1 MSVILH
7 AFLQRGETRSL
18 VSLLPFGISNKV
30 ESRGFD
36 YSLTQKG
43 ISKNKVKCIKKYI
56 FSFLKYL
63 VLGRY
68 TKRRR
73 ILIFDLK
80 FID

>member
-36 YSLTQKG
+36 YSLTQ
-43 ISKNKVKCIKKYI
+43 IKKQGEIHKEIY
-56 FSFLKYL
+56 F
-63 VLGRY
+63 
-68 TKRRR
+68 
-73 ILIFDLK
+73 
-80 FID
+80 FIS

>member
-36 YSLTQKG
+36 YSLTQ
-43 ISKNKVKCIKKYI
+43 IKKQGEIHKEIYFFISQI
-56 FSFLKYL
+56 FS
-63 VLGRY
+63 LGKVYETQKDIEIYR
-68 TKRRR
+68 
-73 ILIFDLK
+73 LN
-80 FID
+80 

>member
-43 ISKNKVKCIKKYI
+43 ISKKKQGEIHKEIY
-56 FSFLKYL
+56 F
-63 VLGRY
+63 
-68 TKRRR
+68 
-73 ILIFDLK
+73 
-80 FID
+80 FIS